1 MLTCSPE
8 SFTCSQCS
16 YTTKRKY
23 NFIRHIRTVHNIQE
37 TVDLQNVDDLYK
49 NVDDNSKNIDVDLQ
63 NVDVLYK
70 NVDALLNKCSKCN
83 KCLSTKYYLKKHMES
98 CSNKENPLKCTECHK
113 IFSSRSGLSH
123 HKKVCK
129 GFPLVIP
136 DKSKELQ
143 NIPIQANNM
152 IQQNAQTI
160 NNVTNNVNITVL
172 TCPQSVEENF
182 KFNCDNITPEVLM
195 NILKYSN
202 NSFIRFN
209 KFISKL
215 LENPV
220 NRVIRKTNPKDNHSL
235 IHVGNNKWDY
245 AHDKDMYPIIT
256 HHMTTAALDKTIE
269 MEQNK
274 KDNFIKC
281 FQKQVKIFNEM
292 DYDSQDYHDVV
303 QRIKYLVINITR
315 SVLEE
320 AQRIQI

>member
-1 MLTCSPE
+1 MENC
-8 SFTCSQCS
+8 
-16 YTTKRKY
+16 
-23 NFIRHIRTVHNIQE
+23 N
-37 TVDLQNVDDLYK
+37 
-49 NVDDNSKNIDVDLQ
+49 
-63 NVDVLYK
+63 
-70 NVDALLNKCSKCN
+70 NKD
-83 KCLSTKYYLKKHMES
+83 
-98 CSNKENPLKCTECHK
+98 NPLQCTECHK
-113 IFSSRSGLSH
+113 AFSSRSGLSH

-129 GFPLVIP
+129 GFPMVVP
-136 DKSKELQ
+136 DKANELQ
-143 NIPIQANNM
+143 NIPIQNM

-172 TCPQSVEENF
+172 TCPQSVEEDF
-182 KFNCDNITPEVLM
+182 KFNCDNITPDVIM
-195 NILKYSN
+195 NILKYSS

-209 KFISKL
+209 KFVSKL

-269 MEQNK
+269 MEKNK
-274 KDNFIKC
+274 KDNFIKG
-281 FQKQVKIFNEM
+281 FQQQVKVFNEM
-292 DYDSQDYHDVV
+292 DYDSQDYHDIV

-320 AQRIQI
+320 AQRIHI

>member
-1 MLTCSPE
+1 M
-8 SFTCSQCS
+8 
-16 YTTKRKY
+16 
-23 NFIRHIRTVHNIQE
+23 RTVHNIDEPVE
-37 TVDLQNVDDLYK
+37 T
-49 NVDDNSKNIDVDLQ
+49 Q

-70 NVDALLNKCSKCN
+70 NVDVDYKNVDDFIKNVDDDYKNVDVKINKCDKCN
-83 KCLSTKYYLKKHMES
+83 KCLSTKYYLMKHMEK
-98 CSNKENPLKCTECHK
+98 CSNKQNPNECTECHK
-113 IFSSRSGLSH
+113 VFSSRSGLSH
-123 HKKVCK
+123 HKKICK
-129 GFPLVIP
+129 GAPLVEANRT
-136 DKSKELQ
+136 SEVQ
-143 NIPIQANNM
+143 NIPIQANNV

-160 NNVTNNVNITVL
+160 NNVTNNVNINVL

-195 NILKYSN
+195 NILKYSS

-209 KFISKL
+209 KFVSKL

-269 MEQNK
+269 IEKNK
-274 KDNFIKC
+274 KDTFIKA
-281 FQKQVKIFNEM
+281 FQQQVKVFNEM
-292 DYDSQDYHDVV
+292 DYDSQDYHDIV